1 VSGDCLFCKIAAK
14 QIPAKLVYDDA
25 DVFAF
30 EDINPQAP
38 THILIC
44 PKKHFASL
52 EQATPEEESV
62 LGKIALVAAKLAR
75 GRKLGEGYRTVMNTG
90 TGAGQTVFHL
100 HMHLLG
106 GRTFH
111 WPPG

>member
-1 VSGDCLFCKIAAK
+1 VSDDCLFCRIAAR
-14 QIPAKLVYDDA
+14 QIPAKLVHEDA
-25 DVFAF
+25 EVFAF

-52 EQATPEEESV
+52 AEATAEEQAV
-62 LGKIALVAAKLAR
+62 LGKIALVAGKLAKDR
-75 GRKLGEGYRTVMNTG
+75 DLGSGYRTVVNTG
-90 TGAGQTVFHL
+90 SGAGQTVFHL

-106 GRTFH
+106 GRTFR

>member
-1 VSGDCLFCKIAAK
+1 VRSDCLFCKISAK
-14 QIPAKLVYDDA
+14 QIPAQLVHEDE

-52 EQATPEEESV
+52 EKATPEDESV

-75 GRKLGEGYRTVMNTG
+75 GKKLGSGYRIVINTG
-90 TGAGQTVFHL
+90 SGAGQTVFHL

-106 GRTFH
+106 GRAFA

>member
-1 VSGDCLFCKIAAK
+1 MSDDCLFCKIASK
-14 QIPAKLVYDDA
+14 QIPARLVHEDA

-52 EQATPEEESV
+52 AEATEAEQSV
-62 LGKIALVAAKLAR
+62 LGKIVLVAGKLAKDR
-75 GRKLGEGYRTVMNTG
+75 NLGSGYRTVVNTG
-90 TGAGQTVFHL
+90 SGAGQTVFHL

-106 GRTFH
+106 GRPFR

>member
-1 VSGDCLFCKIAAK
+1 MSPDCLFCKIAAK
-14 QIPAKLVYDDA
+14 QIPARMVHEDA

-38 THILIC
+38 THVLVC

-52 EQATPEEESV
+52 EHATPEEEAA
-62 LGKIALVAAKLAR
+62 LGKVALVAAGIAR
-75 GRKLGEGYRTVMNTG
+75 DRKLGSYRTVINTG
-90 TGAGQTVFHL
+90 SGAGQTVFHL

-106 GRTFH
+106 GRTFA

>member
-1 VSGDCLFCKIAAK
+1 MSGDCLFCKIGAK
-14 QIPAKLVYDDA
+14 QLPAKLVHEDA

-52 EQATPEEESV
+52 EDATPAEEAL

-75 GRKLGEGYRTVMNTG
+75 DRKLGNGYRTVVNTG
-90 TGAGQTVFHL
+90 SGAGQTVPHL

-106 GRTFH
+106 GRGFH

>member
-1 VSGDCLFCKIAAK
+1 VNGDCLFCKIGAK
-14 QIPAKLVYDDA
+14 QTPAKLVHEDA

-44 PKKHFASL
+44 PKKHIASL
-52 EQATPEEESV
+52 EEVTSAEEGL
-62 LGKIALVAAKLAR
+62 LGKITLVAAKLAR
-75 GRKLGEGYRTVMNTG
+75 ERKLGSAHRTVVNTG
-90 TGAGQTVFHL
+90 SAAGQTIFHL

-106 GRTFH
+106 GRVFH

>member
-1 VSGDCLFCKIAAK
+1 MSADCLFCKIAAK
-14 QIPAKLVYDDA
+14 QIPAKLVHEDA

-44 PKKHFASL
+44 PKKHVASL
-52 EQATPEEESV
+52 ERATPEDEAV

-75 GRKLGEGYRTVMNTG
+75 ASCG
-90 TGAGQTVFHL
+90 TWTKRQGWSL
-100 HMHLLG
+100 
-106 GRTFH
+106 
-111 WPPG
+111 P

>member
-1 VSGDCLFCKIAAK
+1 VSDDCLFCKIAAK
-14 QIPAKLVYDDA
+14 RTPAKLVHEDA
-25 DVFAF
+25 EVFAF
-30 EDINPQAP
+30 EDIHPQAP

-52 EQATPEEESV
+52 EEATPAEETV
-62 LGKIALVAAKLAR
+62 LGKIALVAANLAR
-75 GRKLGEGYRTVMNTG
+75 DRNLGNGYRTVINTG
-90 TGAGQTVFHL
+90 IGAGQTVFHL

-106 GRTFH
+106 GRRFH

>member
-14 QIPAKLVYDDA
+14 QIPAKLVHEDV

-52 EQATPEEESV
+52 EQATPAEEAV
-62 LGKIALVAAKLAR
+62 LGKIALVAAKLAHE
-75 GRKLGEGYRTVMNTG
+75 RKLGSGYRTVVNTG
-90 TGAGQTVFHL
+90 SGAGQTVFHL

>member
-1 VSGDCLFCKIAAK
+1 MAPDCLFCKIASK
-14 QIPAKLVYDDA
+14 QIPAKIVFEDA

-30 EDINPQAP
+30 ADINQQAT
-38 THILIC
+38 THLLIC

-52 EQATPEEESV
+52 HEAVAGDQAV
-62 LGKIALVAAKLAR
+62 LGKMALVAAELAR
-75 GRKLGEGYRTVMNTG
+75 ERKLEDGYRTVMNTG
-90 TGAGQTVFHL
+90 AGAGQTVFHL

-106 GRTFH
+106 GRVFH